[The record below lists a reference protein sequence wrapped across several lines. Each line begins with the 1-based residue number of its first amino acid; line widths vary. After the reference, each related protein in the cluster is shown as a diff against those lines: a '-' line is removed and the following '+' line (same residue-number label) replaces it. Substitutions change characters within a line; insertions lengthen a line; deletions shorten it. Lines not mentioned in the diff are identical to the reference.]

1 MAIRHIKHEK
11 GTETEMRPA
20 IVSGIIFGDET
31 VSYWPIFS
39 LSLVT
44 VPKVFAKVNSVQFP
58 SRSLSGEFAEFIG
71 ESKLGSK
78 AKNNF
83 GLFLGGIW

>member
-11 GTETEMRPA
+11 GTETEMRLA

-58 SRSLSGEFAEFIG
+58 SRFLSGEFAEFIG
-71 ESKLGSK
+71 ENKLGSK

-83 GLFLGGIW
+83 GLFL

>member
-1 MAIRHIKHEK
+1 
-11 GTETEMRPA
+11 MRLA

-39 LSLVT
+39 LTIVT
-44 VPKVFAKVNSVQFP
+44 DPKVFAKVNSVQFP
-58 SRSLSGEFAEFIG
+58 SRFLSGEFAEFIG

-83 GLFLGGIW
+83 GLFLGGI